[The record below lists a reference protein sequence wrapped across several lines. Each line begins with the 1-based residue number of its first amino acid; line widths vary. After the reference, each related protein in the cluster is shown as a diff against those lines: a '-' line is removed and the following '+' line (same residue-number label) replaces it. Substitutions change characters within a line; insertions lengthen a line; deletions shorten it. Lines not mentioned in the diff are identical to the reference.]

1 MTDWSGGRFED
12 PDPGVGSDRID
23 PDAPTGVGLYQPG
36 PTDARA
42 WRSATIVAEVGT
54 TATRPFPSVGQPPPA
69 RREPTCI
76 RVPAMPEPG
85 RGRIASRPAPQ
96 RQLPDR
102 GGGPR
107 PWGQP
112 ASCTASTATSRPA
125 PNVGLS
131 QGGRIVDAVANYA
144 HLPVFGLQPTDL
156 ASLGLDNTSA
166 GTREMPT
173 QRAIAAAVRALS
185 PVIITTGGPSLRR
198 AAIRSRA
205 IFLHGCMRPSAAPA
219 GSPSTAR

>member
-1 MTDWSGGRFED
+1 MRPPASGCISQVRLM
-12 PDPGVGSDRID
+12 PVPGGQ
-23 PDAPTGVGLYQPG
+23 QPSSRRWE
-36 PTDARA
+36 PQPPA
-42 WRSATIVAEVGT
+42 
-54 TATRPFPSVGQPPPA
+54 PFPSVGQPPPA

-156 ASLGLDNTSA
+156 ASLGLGQHLGRHTGDADPA
-166 GTREMPT
+166 GDRRRGAGVVPGHHHDW
-173 QRAIAAAVRALS
+173 RAELA
-185 PVIITTGGPSLRR
+185 PGGDSQPGNLPSRVY
-198 AAIRSRA
+198 ATVS
-205 IFLHGCMRPSAAPA
+205 RPSGFTVDRAV
-219 GSPSTAR
+219 TQVCNE